1 MTDAEIE
8 KRLRD
13 AQTMVD
19 WLIAASP
26 TLNPKIKYTWA
37 RHSGDSLLE
46 VATEMK
52 RRIGKEKSE

>member
-8 KRLRD
+8 KRLYEAR
-13 AQTMVD
+13 TMAG

-37 RHSGDSLLE
+37 KHSGDSLLE
-46 VATEMK
+46 IATEMK
-52 RRIGKEKSE
+52 RRIAKEKP

>member
-13 AQTMVD
+13 ARTMLD

-37 RHSGDSLLE
+37 THAGNSLLE
-46 VATEMK
+46 IAEEMK
-52 RRIGKEKSE
+52 RRIGEAKP

>member
-13 AQTMVD
+13 VQTMAD

-37 RHSGDSLLE
+37 KHSGDSLLE
-46 VATEMK
+46 IADEMK
-52 RRIGKEKSE
+52 RRIGEVKP